1 LKEHEES
8 LVQIEKELISD
19 CFPPL
24 FFVLRNFDHETF
36 TTLDAVLAA
45 RSVLRLDCSYW
56 YIRDV
61 LLSGVRLGVLR
72 FEEGR
77 FRLVFREYMTPA
89 NPRKEWRLRRQMLRL
104 ILDRKETVKEPSL
117 AKEENVAEL
126 AANFC
131 PLPNRRNFLLVNRA
145 HRLPEAYCPEGLV
158 DVYPLQPPFLVFSE
172 TVKLKK
178 EAFEAFSEMSIAA
191 AREGLCGFL
200 LLSGYRSRERQ
211 AEIFVRGKPGYV
223 AQPGTSEHETGLAM
237 DISVETGDDTHMEDT
252 PHFAWLLENAWQF
265 GFILRY
271 PKGKERFTGVFYEPN
286 HFRFVGQEAARA
298 IREGGLSLEEYCAQ
312 E

>member
-1 LKEHEES
+1 MNGHGAS
-8 LVQIEKELISD
+8 LAQIEKELISD

-24 FFVLRNFDHETF
+24 FCVLRNFGDKAF

-45 RSVLRLDCSYW
+45 RPVLRLDCSYW
-56 YIRDV
+56 NIRDV

-72 FEEGR
+72 FEGGR
-77 FRLVFREYMTPA
+77 FRLAVREYRTPA
-89 NPRKEWRLRRQMLRL
+89 NPQMEWRLRRHLLRPVA
-104 ILDRKETVKEPSL
+104 DRKVSVKESSL
-117 AKEENVAEL
+117 AQEENVAEL

-145 HRLPEAYCPEGLV
+145 HPLSEAYCPEGLV
-158 DVYPLQPPFLVFSE
+158 EVYPLQPHFLVLSE

-178 EAFEAFSEMSIAA
+178 EAFEAFGEMSIAA

-211 AEIFVRGKPGYV
+211 AEIFARGKPGYV
-223 AQPGTSEHETGLAM
+223 ARPGTSEHETGLAM
-237 DISVETGDDTHMEDT
+237 DISVETGDDTRTEDT

-286 HFRFVGQEAARA
+286 HFRFVGTEAARA
-298 IREGGLSLEEYCAQ
+298 IREQGLSLEEYCAQ

>member
-1 LKEHEES
+1 LNGHEES
-8 LVQIEKELISD
+8 MAKIEKKLVAD

-24 FFVLRNFDHETF
+24 FFVLRNFGDEAF

-45 RSVLRLDCSYW
+45 RPVLGLDCSYW
-56 YIRDV
+56 NIRDV
-61 LLSGVRLGVLR
+61 LLSGVRLGALR
-72 FEEGR
+72 FGGGR
-77 FRLVFREYMTPA
+77 FRLAVREYMTPA
-89 NPRKEWRLRRQMLRL
+89 DPRKEWRLRRLLLRL
-104 ILDRKETVKEPSL
+104 VSDRKVAVKESSH
-117 AKEENVAEL
+117 AQGENAAEL

-145 HRLPEAYCPEGLV
+145 HPLPGAYVPEGLV
-158 DVYPLQPPFLVFSE
+158 EVYPLRPHFLVFSE

-178 EAFEAFSEMSIAA
+178 EVFEAFGEMSVAA
-191 AREGLCGFL
+191 EREGLCGFL

-211 AEIFVRGKPGYV
+211 AEFFARGKPGYV

-237 DISVETGDDTHMEDT
+237 DISVETGDDTRMEDT
-252 PHFAWLLENAWQF
+252 PHFAWLLENAWQY

-271 PKGKERFTGVFYEPN
+271 PKGKERFTGVFYEPH
-286 HFRFVGQEAARA
+286 HFRFVGTEAARA
-298 IREGGLSLEEYCAQ
+298 IREGELSLEEYCAQ